1 MPDKK
6 YKKEAENK
14 ASEKEKLPKDYWDRV
29 AEDAASGYGAD
40 EDGDTNL
47 LNEDQQ
53 PDDHEKG

>member
-6 YKKEAENK
+6 LKKENETK
-14 ASEKEKLPKDYWDRV
+14 TSGKEKETLDYWDRV
-29 AEDAASGYGAD
+29 AEDPASGYGAND
-40 EDGDTNL
+40 DGDVNL